1 MGPDN
6 FFSSDASHQRLN
18 SDLPFT
24 FPTHLMDYVLPNELV
39 DGMIA
44 AGGKKSTVSVKN
56 LLLRGFYSGSILG
69 LAVILA
75 LTVGLKSGQP
85 WLGSFLFP
93 FGFASIVLFGM
104 ELVTGNFALLPM
116 ATWAGKCSW
125 GATIRNWSW
134 VWLGNWI
141 GTAVVALLMAISLTS
156 GWTVDPASAAD
167 GGGMWQQVAAKII
180 ALNKANVVKKYEDLQ
195 LLGFFLAFVRGVIAN
210 WLVCLGVTMALVSKS
225 VPGKILACWLPITAF
240 QTMGMEHIVVNQFLH
255 TAGPIL
261 GSGVP
266 FSKVI
271 FWNFFPVTLGN
282 IVGGMVFIG
291 MLFYST
297 HRSPVDN
304 VLPKEHDEKLERE
317 LAAEL
322 GAR

>member
-1 MGPDN
+1 M
-6 FFSSDASHQRLN
+6 SSTASQ
-18 SDLPFT
+18 
-24 FPTHLMDYVLPNELV
+24 MDYVLPNELV

-44 AGGKKSTVSVKN
+44 AGGKKATVSIKN
-56 LLLRGFYSGSILG
+56 LLIRGFYSGAILG

-75 LTVGLKSGQP
+75 LTVGILTKLP
-85 WLGSFLFP
+85 FVGSLLFP

-125 GATIRNWSW
+125 SATFRNWTW
-134 VWLGNWI
+134 VWIGNFI
-141 GTAVVALLMAISLTS
+141 GTLVVAIIMAISLTS
-156 GWTVDPASAAD
+156 GSMDASAENVGPPIWD
-167 GGGMWQQVAAKII
+167 LVAQKIV
-180 ALNKANVVKKYEDLQ
+180 ALNQINVVKKYEALGSM
-195 LLGFFLAFVRGVIAN
+195 GFFLAFLRGVVAN

-225 VPGKILACWLPITAF
+225 VPGKLLACWLPITAF

-266 FSKVI
+266 FYKVI

-297 HRSPVDN
+297 HRTKISD
-304 VLPKEHDEKLERE
+304 VLPTEHDQKLERE

>member
-1 MGPDN
+1 M
-6 FFSSDASHQRLN
+6 SVTASQ
-18 SDLPFT
+18 
-24 FPTHLMDYVLPNELV
+24 MDYVLPNELV

-44 AGGKKSTVSVKN
+44 AGGKKATVSVKN
-56 LLLRGFYSGSILG
+56 LLLRGFYSGAILG

-75 LTVGLKSGQP
+75 LTVGIQSKMP
-85 WLGSFLFP
+85 FLGSVLFP
-93 FGFASIVLFGM
+93 FGFVSIVLFGM

-116 ATWAGKCSW
+116 ATWAGKSTW
-125 GATIRNWSW
+125 GATFRNWGW
-134 VWLGNWI
+134 VWIGNFI
-141 GTAVVALLMAISLTS
+141 GTLVVAIIIAISLTS
-156 GWTVDPASAAD
+156 GGTIDPAAD
-167 GGGMWQQVAAKII
+167 GGMWQKVAQKII
-180 ALNKANVVKKYEDLQ
+180 SLNILNVEKKYEALGS
-195 LLGFFLAFVRGVIAN
+195 LGFFLAFLRGLVAN
-210 WLVCLGVTMALVSKS
+210 WLVCLGVTLALVSKS
-225 VPGKILACWLPITAF
+225 VPGKLLACWLPITAF

-266 FSKVI
+266 FTKVI
-271 FWNFFPVTLGN
+271 FWNFLPVTLGN

-297 HRSPVDN
+297 HRTKLDN
-304 VLPKEHDEKLERE
+304 VLPREKDEKLERE

>member
-1 MGPDN
+1 
-6 FFSSDASHQRLN
+6 
-18 SDLPFT
+18 
-24 FPTHLMDYVLPNELV
+24 
-39 DGMIA
+39 
-44 AGGKKSTVSVKN
+44 
-56 LLLRGFYSGSILG
+56 
-69 LAVILA
+69 
-75 LTVGLKSGQP
+75 
-85 WLGSFLFP
+85 
-93 FGFASIVLFGM
+93 
-104 ELVTGNFALLPM
+104 M
-116 ATWAGKCSW
+116 ATWAGKSSW
-125 GATIRNWSW
+125 GATFRNWGW

-141 GTAVVALLMAISLTS
+141 GTAVVAVIMYLSLTS
-156 GWTVDPASAAD
+156 GGTVEPSAD
-167 GGGMWQQVAAKII
+167 GGVWQKVAATII
-180 ALNKANVVKKYEDLQ
+180 KLNVANVEKKYEALGS
-195 LLGFFLAFVRGVIAN
+195 LGFFLAFLRGVVAN

-271 FWNFFPVTLGN
+271 FWNFLPVTLGN

>member
-1 MGPDN
+1 M
-6 FFSSDASHQRLN
+6 SATASQ
-18 SDLPFT
+18 
-24 FPTHLMDYVLPNELV
+24 MDYVLPNELV
-39 DGMIA
+39 DGMIL
-44 AGGKKSTVSVKN
+44 AGGKKATVSIKN
-56 LLLRGFYSGSILG
+56 LLIRGFYSGAILG

-75 LTVGLKSGQP
+75 LTVGILTKLP
-85 WLGSFLFP
+85 FVGSLLFP

-125 GATIRNWSW
+125 KATFRNWTW
-134 VWLGNWI
+134 VWIGNFI
-141 GTAVVALLMAISLTS
+141 GTLVVAIIMAISLTS
-156 GWTVDPASAAD
+156 GSMDASAENVGPPIWD
-167 GGGMWQQVAAKII
+167 LVAQKIV
-180 ALNKANVVKKYEDLQ
+180 ALNQINVVKKYEALGSM
-195 LLGFFLAFVRGVIAN
+195 GFFLAFLRGVVAN

-225 VPGKILACWLPITAF
+225 VPGKLLACWLPITAF

-266 FSKVI
+266 FYKVI
-271 FWNFFPVTLGN
+271 FWNFLQVTLGN

-297 HRSPVDN
+297 HRTKISD
-304 VLPKEHDEKLERE
+304 VLPVEHDEKLERE

>member
-1 MGPDN
+1 
-6 FFSSDASHQRLN
+6 
-18 SDLPFT
+18 
-24 FPTHLMDYVLPNELV
+24 MDYVLPNELV

-44 AGGKKSTVSVKN
+44 AGGKKATVSVKN
-56 LLLRGFYSGSILG
+56 LLLRGFYSGAILG

-75 LTVGLKSGQP
+75 LTVAIQSKLP
-85 WLGSFLFP
+85 FLGSVLFP

-116 ATWAGKCSW
+116 ATWAGKSTW
-125 GATIRNWSW
+125 GATFRNWSW
-134 VWLGNWI
+134 VWIGNFI
-141 GTAVVALLMAISLTS
+141 GTLLVAVIMAVSLTS
-156 GWTVDPASAAD
+156 GGTVDPSAD
-167 GGGMWQQVAAKII
+167 GGVWPQVAQKII
-180 ALNKANVVKKYEDLQ
+180 SLNIANVEKKYEALGS
-195 LLGFFLAFVRGVIAN
+195 LGFFLAILRGIVAN

-240 QTMGMEHIVVNQFLH
+240 QTLGMEHIVVNQFLH

-266 FSKVI
+266 FYKVI
-271 FWNFFPVTLGN
+271 VWNFLPVTIGN
-282 IVGGMVFIG
+282 IIGGMVFIG

-297 HRSPVDN
+297 HRSTVEN
-304 VLPKEHDEKLERE
+304 VLPREHDEKLERE

>member
-1 MGPDN
+1 M
-6 FFSSDASHQRLN
+6 SATASQ
-18 SDLPFT
+18 
-24 FPTHLMDYVLPNELV
+24 MDYVLPNELV

-44 AGGKKSTVSVKN
+44 AGGKKATVSVKN
-56 LLLRGFYSGSILG
+56 LLIRGFYSGAILG
-69 LAVILA
+69 LAVVLA
-75 LTVGLKSGQP
+75 LTVAAQTKLP
-85 WLGSFLFP
+85 FLGSLLFP

-116 ATWAGKCSW
+116 AVWAGKSTW
-125 GATIRNWSW
+125 RATFRNWIWVWIGNFIGTLAVAVIMMLSLKSGGAAPADAAWAGDWNAVAATI
-134 VWLGNWI
+134 I
-141 GTAVVALLMAISLTS
+141 
-156 GWTVDPASAAD
+156 
-167 GGGMWQQVAAKII
+167 K
-180 ALNKANVVKKYEDLQ
+180 LNKANVIGKYEALGST
-195 LLGFFLAFVRGVIAN
+195 GFFLAFLRGVVAN

-225 VPGKILACWLPITAF
+225 VPGKLLACWLPITAF

-255 TAGPIL
+255 TAGPLL

-271 FWNFFPVTLGN
+271 VWNFIPVTAGN

-297 HRSPVDN
+297 HRTKISN
-304 VLPKEHDEKLERE
+304 VLPTEHDEKLERE

>member
-1 MGPDN
+1 M
-6 FFSSDASHQRLN
+6 SASASQ
-18 SDLPFT
+18 
-24 FPTHLMDYVLPNELV
+24 MDYVLPNELV

-44 AGGKKSTVSVKN
+44 AGGKKATVSVKN
-56 LLLRGFYSGSILG
+56 LLLRGFYSGAILG

-75 LTVGLKSGQP
+75 LTVGIQSKMP
-85 WLGSFLFP
+85 FLGSVLFP
-93 FGFASIVLFGM
+93 FGFVSIVLFGM

-116 ATWAGKCSW
+116 ATWAGKSTW
-125 GATIRNWSW
+125 GATFRNWGW
-134 VWLGNWI
+134 VWIGNFI
-141 GTAVVALLMAISLTS
+141 GTLVVAIIMAISLTS
-156 GWTVDPASAAD
+156 GGTIDPAAD
-167 GGGMWQQVAAKII
+167 GGMWQKVAQKII
-180 ALNKANVVKKYEDLQ
+180 SLNILNVEKKYEALGS
-195 LLGFFLAFVRGVIAN
+195 LGFFLAFLRGLVAN
-210 WLVCLGVTMALVSKS
+210 WLVCLGVTLALVSKS
-225 VPGKILACWLPITAF
+225 VPGKLLACWLPITAF

-266 FSKVI
+266 FTKVI
-271 FWNFFPVTLGN
+271 FWNFLPVTLGN

-297 HRSPVDN
+297 HRTPMDN
-304 VLPKEHDEKLERE
+304 VLPTEHDDKLERE

>member
-1 MGPDN
+1 M
-6 FFSSDASHQRLN
+6 SATASQ
-18 SDLPFT
+18 
-24 FPTHLMDYVLPNELV
+24 MDYVLPNELV
-39 DGMIA
+39 DGMIL
-44 AGGKKSTVSVKN
+44 AGGKKATVSIKN
-56 LLLRGFYSGSILG
+56 LLIRGFYSGAILG
-69 LAVILA
+69 LAVVLA
-75 LTVGLKSGQP
+75 LTVGILTKLP
-85 WLGSFLFP
+85 FVGSLLFP

-125 GATIRNWSW
+125 SSTFRNWVW
-134 VWLGNWI
+134 VWIGNFI
-141 GTAVVALLMAISLTS
+141 GTLVVAIIMGISLTS
-156 GWTVDPASAAD
+156 GSLDAAAENVGPPIWD
-167 GGGMWQQVAAKII
+167 LVAQKIV
-180 ALNKANVVKKYEDLQ
+180 ALNQINVVKKYEALGSM
-195 LLGFFLAFVRGVIAN
+195 GFFLAFLRGVVAN

-240 QTMGMEHIVVNQFLH
+240 QSLGMEHIVVNQFLH

-266 FSKVI
+266 FYKVI
-271 FWNFFPVTLGN
+271 FWNFLPVTLGN

-297 HRSPVDN
+297 HRTKISD
-304 VLPKEHDEKLERE
+304 VLPTEHDEKLERE

>member
-1 MGPDN
+1 
-6 FFSSDASHQRLN
+6 
-18 SDLPFT
+18 
-24 FPTHLMDYVLPNELV
+24 MDYVLPNELV
-39 DGMIA
+39 DGMIV
-44 AGGKKSTVSVKN
+44 AGGKKSTVSIKN

-69 LAVILA
+69 LAVVLA
-75 LTVGLKSGQP
+75 LTVAAQTKLP
-85 WLGSFLFP
+85 FLGSVLFP

-116 ATWAGKCSW
+116 AVWAGKSTW
-125 GATIRNWSW
+125 GATFRNWIW
-134 VWLGNWI
+134 VWIGNFLG
-141 GTAVVALLMAISLTS
+141 TLAVAVIMMLSLKS
-156 GWTVDPASAAD
+156 GGAAPADAAWAGD
-167 GGGMWQQVAAKII
+167 WNAVAATII
-180 ALNKANVVKKYEDLQ
+180 KLNKANVIGKYEALGST
-195 LLGFFLAFVRGVIAN
+195 GFFLAFLRGVVAN

-240 QTMGMEHIVVNQFLH
+240 QTLGMEHIVVNQFLH
-255 TAGPIL
+255 TAGPLL

-271 FWNFFPVTLGN
+271 VWNFIPVTAGN

-297 HRSPVDN
+297 HRTKISN

>member
-1 MGPDN
+1 M
-6 FFSSDASHQRLN
+6 SASASQ
-18 SDLPFT
+18 
-24 FPTHLMDYVLPNELV
+24 MDYVLPNELV

-44 AGGKKSTVSVKN
+44 AGGKKATVSVKN
-56 LLLRGFYSGSILG
+56 LLIRGFYSGAILG

-75 LTVGLKSGQP
+75 LTVGILTKLP
-85 WLGSFLFP
+85 CVGSLLFP

-125 GATIRNWSW
+125 KATFRNWTW
-134 VWLGNWI
+134 VWIGNFI
-141 GTAVVALLMAISLTS
+141 GTLVVAIIMGISLTS
-156 GWTVDPASAAD
+156 GSMDAAAENVGPPIWD
-167 GGGMWQQVAAKII
+167 LVAQKLV
-180 ALNKANVVKKYEDLQ
+180 ALNQINVVKKYEALGSM
-195 LLGFFLAFVRGVIAN
+195 GFFLAFLRGVVAN

-225 VPGKILACWLPITAF
+225 VPGKLLACWLPITAF

-266 FSKVI
+266 FYKVI
-271 FWNFFPVTLGN
+271 FWNFLPVTLGN
-282 IVGGMVFIG
+282 VVGGMVFIG

-297 HRSPVDN
+297 HRTKISD
-304 VLPKEHDEKLERE
+304 VLPTEHDEKLERE

>member
-1 MGPDN
+1 M
-6 FFSSDASHQRLN
+6 SATASQ
-18 SDLPFT
+18 
-24 FPTHLMDYVLPNELV
+24 MDYVLPNELV

-44 AGGKKSTVSVKN
+44 AGGKKATVSIKN

-69 LAVILA
+69 LAVVLA
-75 LTVGLKSGQP
+75 LTVAAQTKLP
-85 WLGSFLFP
+85 FLGSVLFP

-116 ATWAGKCSW
+116 AVWAGRSSW
-125 GATIRNWSW
+125 GATIRNWIW
-134 VWLGNWI
+134 VWIGNFLG
-141 GTAVVALLMAISLTS
+141 TLVVAVIMWLSLKS
-156 GWTVDPASAAD
+156 AGAAPADAPWAGD
-167 GGGMWQQVAAKII
+167 WNAVAATII
-180 ALNKANVVKKYEDLQ
+180 KLNKANVIGKYEALGST
-195 LLGFFLAFVRGVIAN
+195 GFFLAFLRGVVAN

-225 VPGKILACWLPITAF
+225 VPGKLLACWLPITAF
-240 QTMGMEHIVVNQFLH
+240 QTLGMEHIVVNQFLH
-255 TAGPIL
+255 TAGPLL

-271 FWNFFPVTLGN
+271 IWNFIPVTAGN

-297 HRSPVDN
+297 HRTKISN
-304 VLPKEHDEKLERE
+304 VLPTEHDEKLERE

>member
-1 MGPDN
+1 
-6 FFSSDASHQRLN
+6 
-18 SDLPFT
+18 
-24 FPTHLMDYVLPNELV
+24 MDYVLPNELV

-44 AGGKKSTVSVKN
+44 AGGKKANVSVKD
-56 LLLRGFYSGSILG
+56 LLLRGFYSGAILG

-75 LTVGLKSGQP
+75 LTVAIQSKLP
-85 WLGSFLFP
+85 FLGSVLFP

-116 ATWAGKCSW
+116 ATWAGRSSW
-125 GATIRNWSW
+125 GATFRNWSW
-134 VWLGNWI
+134 VWIGNFI
-141 GTAVVALLMAISLTS
+141 GTLVVAVIMAISLTS
-156 GWTVDPASAAD
+156 GGTVDPAAD
-167 GGGMWQQVAAKII
+167 GGVWQKVAQKIMT
-180 ALNKANVVKKYEDLQ
+180 LNIANVEKKYEALGS
-195 LLGFFLAFVRGVIAN
+195 LGFGLAILRGLVAN

-225 VPGKILACWLPITAF
+225 VPGKLLACWLPITAF

-266 FSKVI
+266 FWKCI
-271 FWNFFPVTLGN
+271 FWNFLPVTIGN
-282 IVGGMVFIG
+282 IIGGMVFIG

-297 HRSPVDN
+297 HRTTMDN

>member
-1 MGPDN
+1 M
-6 FFSSDASHQRLN
+6 SATASQ
-18 SDLPFT
+18 
-24 FPTHLMDYVLPNELV
+24 MDYVLPNELV

-56 LLLRGFYSGSILG
+56 LLLRGFYSGAILG

-75 LTVGLKSGQP
+75 LTVAKQSGLP
-85 WLGSFLFP
+85 FLGSVLFP

-116 ATWAGKCSW
+116 ATWAGKSSW
-125 GATIRNWSW
+125 GATFRNWGW

-141 GTAVVALLMAISLTS
+141 GTAVVAVIMYLSLTS
-156 GWTVDPASAAD
+156 GGTVEPSAD
-167 GGGMWQQVAAKII
+167 GGVWQKVAATII
-180 ALNKANVVKKYEDLQ
+180 KLNVANVEKKYEALGS
-195 LLGFFLAFVRGVIAN
+195 LGFFLAFLRGVVAN

-271 FWNFFPVTLGN
+271 FWNFLPVTLGN

-304 VLPKEHDEKLERE
+304 VLPTEHDEKLERE

>member
-1 MGPDN
+1 M
-6 FFSSDASHQRLN
+6 SATASQ
-18 SDLPFT
+18 
-24 FPTHLMDYVLPNELV
+24 MDYVLPNELV

-44 AGGKKSTVSVKN
+44 AGGKKATVSVKN
-56 LLLRGFYSGSILG
+56 LLLRGFYSGAILG

-75 LTVGLKSGQP
+75 LTVGIQSKLP
-85 WLGSFLFP
+85 FLGSVLFP

-116 ATWAGKCSW
+116 ATWAGKSTW
-125 GATIRNWSW
+125 SATFRNWSW
-134 VWLGNWI
+134 VWIGNFI
-141 GTAVVALLMAISLTS
+141 GTLLVAVIMAISLTS
-156 GWTVDPASAAD
+156 GGTVDPSAD
-167 GGGMWQQVAAKII
+167 GGVWQKVAQKII
-180 ALNKANVVKKYEDLQ
+180 SLNIANVEKKYEALGS
-195 LLGFFLAFVRGVIAN
+195 LGFFLAILRGVVAN

-240 QTMGMEHIVVNQFLH
+240 QTLGMEHIVVNQFLH

-266 FSKVI
+266 FYKVI
-271 FWNFFPVTLGN
+271 FWNFLPVTIGN
-282 IVGGMVFIG
+282 IFGGMVFIG

-297 HRSPVDN
+297 HRTRVDN
-304 VLPKEHDEKLERE
+304 VLPREHDEKLERE

>member
-1 MGPDN
+1 
-6 FFSSDASHQRLN
+6 
-18 SDLPFT
+18 
-24 FPTHLMDYVLPNELV
+24 MDYVLPNELV

-44 AGGKKSTVSVKN
+44 AGGKKANVSVKD
-56 LLLRGFYSGSILG
+56 LLLRGFYSGAILG

-75 LTVGLKSGQP
+75 LTVAIQSKLP
-85 WLGSFLFP
+85 FLGSVLFP

-116 ATWAGKCSW
+116 ATWAGRSSW
-125 GATIRNWSW
+125 GATFRNWSW
-134 VWLGNWI
+134 VWIGNFI
-141 GTAVVALLMAISLTS
+141 GTLVVAVIMAISLTS
-156 GWTVDPASAAD
+156 GGTVDPAAD
-167 GGGMWQQVAAKII
+167 GGVWQKVAQKIMT
-180 ALNKANVVKKYEDLQ
+180 LNIANVEKKYEALGS
-195 LLGFFLAFVRGVIAN
+195 LGFGLAILRGLVAN

-225 VPGKILACWLPITAF
+225 VPGKLLACWLPITAF

-266 FSKVI
+266 FWKCI
-271 FWNFFPVTLGN
+271 FWNFLPVTIGN
-282 IVGGMVFIG
+282 IIGGMVFIG

-297 HRSPVDN
+297 HRTTMDN
-304 VLPKEHDEKLERE
+304 VLPQEHDEKLERE

>member
-1 MGPDN
+1 
-6 FFSSDASHQRLN
+6 
-18 SDLPFT
+18 
-24 FPTHLMDYVLPNELV
+24 MDYVLPNELV

-56 LLLRGFYSGSILG
+56 LLLRGFYSGAILG

-75 LTVGLKSGQP
+75 LTVAKQSGLP
-85 WLGSFLFP
+85 FLGSVLFP

-116 ATWAGKCSW
+116 ATWAGKSSW
-125 GATIRNWSW
+125 GATFRNWGW

-141 GTAVVALLMAISLTS
+141 GTAVVAVIMYLSLTS
-156 GWTVDPASAAD
+156 GGTVEPSAD
-167 GGGMWQQVAAKII
+167 GGVWQKVAATII
-180 ALNKANVVKKYEDLQ
+180 KLNVANVEKKYEALGS
-195 LLGFFLAFVRGVIAN
+195 LGFFLAFLRGVVAN

-271 FWNFFPVTLGN
+271 FWNFLPVTLGN

-304 VLPKEHDEKLERE
+304 VLPTEHDEKLERE

>member
-1 MGPDN
+1 
-6 FFSSDASHQRLN
+6 
-18 SDLPFT
+18 
-24 FPTHLMDYVLPNELV
+24 MDYVLPNELV

-44 AGGKKSTVSVKN
+44 AGGKKANVSVKD
-56 LLLRGFYSGSILG
+56 LLLRGFYSGAILG

-75 LTVGLKSGQP
+75 LTVGIQSKLP
-85 WLGSFLFP
+85 FLGSVLFP

-116 ATWAGKCSW
+116 ATWAGRCSW
-125 GATIRNWSW
+125 GATFRNWSW
-134 VWLGNWI
+134 VWIGNFI
-141 GTAVVALLMAISLTS
+141 GTLVVAIIMAISLTS
-156 GWTVDPASAAD
+156 GGTIDPAAD
-167 GGGMWQQVAAKII
+167 GGMWQKVAQKII
-180 ALNKANVVKKYEDLQ
+180 SLNILNVEKKYEALGS
-195 LLGFFLAFVRGVIAN
+195 LGFFLAFLRGLVAN
-210 WLVCLGVTMALVSKS
+210 WLVCLGVTLALVSKS
-225 VPGKILACWLPITAF
+225 VPGKLLACWLPITAF

-266 FSKVI
+266 FTKVI
-271 FWNFFPVTLGN
+271 FWNFLPVTLGN

-297 HRSPVDN
+297 HRTKLDN
-304 VLPKEHDEKLERE
+304 VLPREKDEKLERE

>member
-1 MGPDN
+1 MN
-6 FFSSDASHQRLN
+6 QTTSQ
-18 SDLPFT
+18 
-24 FPTHLMDYVLPNELV
+24 MDYVLPNELV

-44 AGGKKSTVSVKN
+44 AGGKKATVSAKN
-56 LLLRGFYSGSILG
+56 LLVRGFYSGAILG
-69 LAVILA
+69 LATCLA
-75 LTVGLKSGQP
+75 ITVGIQSKMP
-85 WLGSFLFP
+85 FLGSFLFP

-116 ATWAGKCSW
+116 ATWAGKSTW
-125 GATIRNWSW
+125 RSTFRNWTW
-134 VWLGNWI
+134 VWIGNFI
-141 GTAVVALLMAISLTS
+141 GTLLVAILLSISLTS
-156 GWTVDPASAAD
+156 AGTVEPLAASD
-167 GGGMWQQVAAKII
+167 GGKGWALIAAKII
-180 ALNKANVVKKYEDLQ
+180 SINKANVLVKYEALGST
-195 LLGFFLAFVRGVIAN
+195 GFFLAFLRGVIAN

-240 QTMGMEHIVVNQFLH
+240 QTMGMEHIVVNMFLH
-255 TAGPIL
+255 TAGPLL

-266 FSKVI
+266 FTKVI
-271 FWNFFPVTLGN
+271 FWNFLPVTIGN

-297 HRSPVDN
+297 HRTKMSN
-304 VLPKEHDEKLERE
+304 VLPSIHDEKLERE

>member
-1 MGPDN
+1 
-6 FFSSDASHQRLN
+6 
-18 SDLPFT
+18 
-24 FPTHLMDYVLPNELV
+24 MDYVLPNELV

-44 AGGKKSTVSVKN
+44 AGGKKATVSVKN
-56 LLLRGFYSGSILG
+56 LLLRGFYSGAILG

-75 LTVGLKSGQP
+75 LTVGIQSKMP
-85 WLGSFLFP
+85 FLGSVLFP
-93 FGFASIVLFGM
+93 FGFVSIVLFGM

-116 ATWAGKCSW
+116 ATWAGKSTW
-125 GATIRNWSW
+125 SATFRNWSW
-134 VWLGNWI
+134 VWIGNFI
-141 GTAVVALLMAISLTS
+141 GTLVVAIIMAISLTS
-156 GWTVDPASAAD
+156 GGTIDPAAD
-167 GGGMWQQVAAKII
+167 GGMWQKVAQKII
-180 ALNKANVVKKYEDLQ
+180 SLNILNVEKKYEALGS
-195 LLGFFLAFVRGVIAN
+195 LGFFLAFLRGLVAN
-210 WLVCLGVTMALVSKS
+210 WLVCLGVTLALVSKS
-225 VPGKILACWLPITAF
+225 VPGKLLACWLPITAF

-266 FSKVI
+266 FTKVI
-271 FWNFFPVTLGN
+271 FWNFLPVTLGN

-297 HRSPVDN
+297 HRTKLDN
-304 VLPKEHDEKLERE
+304 VLPREKDEKLERE

>member
-1 MGPDN
+1 M
-6 FFSSDASHQRLN
+6 SVTASQ
-18 SDLPFT
+18 
-24 FPTHLMDYVLPNELV
+24 MDYVLPNELV

-44 AGGKKSTVSVKN
+44 AGGKKATVSVKN
-56 LLLRGFYSGSILG
+56 LLLRGFYSGAILG

-75 LTVGLKSGQP
+75 LTVGIQSKMP
-85 WLGSFLFP
+85 FLGSVLFP
-93 FGFASIVLFGM
+93 FGFVSIVLFGM

-116 ATWAGKCSW
+116 ATWAGKSTW
-125 GATIRNWSW
+125 SATFRNWSW
-134 VWLGNWI
+134 AWI
-141 GTAVVALLMAISLTS
+141 RNFIRTLAVAIIMAVSLTS
-156 GWTVDPASAAD
+156 GGTIDPAAD
-167 GGGMWQQVAAKII
+167 GGMWQKVAQKII
-180 ALNKANVVKKYEDLQ
+180 SLNILNVEKKYEALGS
-195 LLGFFLAFVRGVIAN
+195 LGFFLAFLRGLVAN
-210 WLVCLGVTMALVSKS
+210 WLVCLGVTLALVSKS
-225 VPGKILACWLPITAF
+225 VPGKLLACWLPITAF

-266 FSKVI
+266 FTKVI
-271 FWNFFPVTLGN
+271 FWNFLPVTLGN

-297 HRSPVDN
+297 HRTKLDN
-304 VLPKEHDEKLERE
+304 VLPREKDEKLERE

>member
-1 MGPDN
+1 M
-6 FFSSDASHQRLN
+6 SASASQ
-18 SDLPFT
+18 
-24 FPTHLMDYVLPNELV
+24 MDYVLPNELV

-44 AGGKKSTVSVKN
+44 AGGKKSTVSIKN
-56 LLLRGFYSGSILG
+56 LLLRGFYSGAILG

-75 LTVGLKSGQP
+75 LTVGLTTKMP
-85 WLGSFLFP
+85 FIGSLLFP

-116 ATWAGKCSW
+116 ATWAGKSTW
-125 GATIRNWSW
+125 SATFRNWTW
-134 VWLGNWI
+134 VWIGNWI
-141 GTAVVALLMAISLTS
+141 GTAVVALIMAISLTNAF
-156 GWTVDPASAAD
+156 TVEPMSAAMAAAATKAAAAAGD
-167 GGGMWQQVAAKII
+167 ATVIKASMWQQVAQKIVD
-180 ALNKANVVKKYEDLQ
+180 LNVLNVVKKYETLGST
-195 LLGFFLAFVRGVIAN
+195 GFFLAFLRGVVAN

-225 VPGKILACWLPITAF
+225 VPGKLLACWLPITAF
-240 QTMGMEHIVVNQFLH
+240 QSMGMEHIVVNQFLH

-261 GSGVP
+261 GSGVN
-266 FSKVI
+266 FGQI
-271 FWNFFPVTLGN
+271 ILWNWLPVTIGN

-297 HRSPVDN
+297 HRTKVAN
-304 VLPKEHDEKLERE
+304 VLPTEHDDKLERE

>member
-1 MGPDN
+1 M
-6 FFSSDASHQRLN
+6 SATASQ
-18 SDLPFT
+18 
-24 FPTHLMDYVLPNELV
+24 MDYVLPNELV
-39 DGMIA
+39 DGMIL
-44 AGGKKSTVSVKN
+44 AGGKKATVSIKN
-56 LLLRGFYSGSILG
+56 LLIRGFYSGAILG

-75 LTVGLKSGQP
+75 LTVGILTKLP
-85 WLGSFLFP
+85 FVGSLLFP

-125 GATIRNWSW
+125 KATFRNWTW
-134 VWLGNWI
+134 VWIGNFI
-141 GTAVVALLMAISLTS
+141 GTLVVAIIMAISLTS
-156 GWTVDPASAAD
+156 GSMDAAAENV
-167 GGGMWQQVAAKII
+167 GPPIWNLVAQKIV
-180 ALNKANVVKKYEDLQ
+180 ALNQINVVKKYEALGSM
-195 LLGFFLAFVRGVIAN
+195 GFFLAFLRGVVAN

-225 VPGKILACWLPITAF
+225 VPGKLLACWLPITAF

-266 FSKVI
+266 FYKVI
-271 FWNFFPVTLGN
+271 FWNFLPVTLGN

-297 HRSPVDN
+297 HRTKISD
-304 VLPKEHDEKLERE
+304 VLPVEHDEKLERE

>member
-1 MGPDN
+1 
-6 FFSSDASHQRLN
+6 
-18 SDLPFT
+18 
-24 FPTHLMDYVLPNELV
+24 MDYVLPNELV

-44 AGGKKSTVSVKN
+44 AGGKKATVSVKN
-56 LLLRGFYSGSILG
+56 LLIRGFYSGSILG

-75 LTVGLKSGQP
+75 LTVAKQSGLP
-85 WLGSFLFP
+85 FLGSVLFP
-93 FGFASIVLFGM
+93 FGFVSIVLFGM

-116 ATWAGKCSW
+116 ATWAGKSSW
-125 GATIRNWSW
+125 GATFKNWSW
-134 VWLGNWI
+134 VWIGNFI
-141 GTAVVALLMAISLTS
+141 GTAVVAFLMYLSLTS
-156 GWTVDPASAAD
+156 GGTVEPSAD
-167 GGGMWQQVAAKII
+167 GTVWQKVAATII
-180 ALNKANVVKKYEDLQ
+180 KLNQANVEKKYEALGS
-195 LLGFFLAFVRGVIAN
+195 LGFFLAFLRGVIAN

-225 VPGKILACWLPITAF
+225 VPGKLLACWLPITAF

-255 TAGPIL
+255 TAGPML

-266 FSKVI
+266 FIKVI
-271 FWNFFPVTLGN
+271 FWNFLPVTLGN

-297 HRSPVDN
+297 HRTSMED
-304 VLPKEHDEKLERE
+304 VLPREHDEKLERE

>member
-1 MGPDN
+1 M
-6 FFSSDASHQRLN
+6 SATASQ
-18 SDLPFT
+18 
-24 FPTHLMDYVLPNELV
+24 MDYVLPNELV

-56 LLLRGFYSGSILG
+56 LLLRGFYSGAILG

-75 LTVGLKSGQP
+75 LTVAKQSGLP
-85 WLGSFLFP
+85 FLGSVLFP

-116 ATWAGKCSW
+116 ATWAGKSSW
-125 GATIRNWSW
+125 GATFRNWAW

-141 GTAVVALLMAISLTS
+141 GTAVVAVIMYLSLTS
-156 GWTVDPASAAD
+156 GGTVEPSAD
-167 GGGMWQQVAAKII
+167 GGVWQKVAATII
-180 ALNKANVVKKYEDLQ
+180 KLNVANVEKKYEALGS
-195 LLGFFLAFVRGVIAN
+195 LGFFLAFLRGVVAN

>member
-1 MGPDN
+1 
-6 FFSSDASHQRLN
+6 
-18 SDLPFT
+18 
-24 FPTHLMDYVLPNELV
+24 MDYVLPNELV

-44 AGGKKSTVSVKN
+44 AGGKKATVSIKN
-56 LLLRGFYSGSILG
+56 LLVRGFYSGAILG

-75 LTVGLKSGQP
+75 LTVGIKSGQP
-85 WLGSFLFP
+85 WLGSLLFP

-116 ATWAGKCSW
+116 ATWAGRSSW
-125 GATIRNWSW
+125 RATFRNWAW

-156 GWTVDPASAAD
+156 GTMNGAAD
-167 GGGMWQQVAAKII
+167 NIGAPIWDLVAQKII
-180 ALNKANVVKKYEDLQ
+180 ALNKANVVVKYENLGGTGF
-195 LLGFFLAFVRGVIAN
+195 LLAILRGVIAN

-240 QTMGMEHIVVNQFLH
+240 QSMGMEHIVVNQFLH

-261 GSGVP
+261 GSGVNMGQV
-266 FSKVI
+266 FI
-271 FWNFFPVTLGN
+271 WNFIPVTIGN
-282 IVGGMVFIG
+282 IIGGMVFIG

-297 HRSPVDN
+297 HRTKVEN
-304 VLPKEHDEKLERE
+304 VLPNEHDDKLERE

>member
-1 MGPDN
+1 M
-6 FFSSDASHQRLN
+6 SATASQ
-18 SDLPFT
+18 
-24 FPTHLMDYVLPNELV
+24 MDYVLPNELV
-39 DGMIA
+39 DGMIL
-44 AGGKKSTVSVKN
+44 AGGKKATVSIKN
-56 LLLRGFYSGSILG
+56 LLIRGFYSGAILG

-75 LTVGLKSGQP
+75 LTVGILTKLP
-85 WLGSFLFP
+85 FVGSLLFP

-125 GATIRNWSW
+125 KATFRNWTW
-134 VWLGNWI
+134 VWIGNFI
-141 GTAVVALLMAISLTS
+141 GTLVVAIIMAISLTS
-156 GWTVDPASAAD
+156 GSMDASAENVGPPIWD
-167 GGGMWQQVAAKII
+167 LVAQKIV
-180 ALNKANVVKKYEDLQ
+180 ALNQINVVKKYEALGSM
-195 LLGFFLAFVRGVIAN
+195 GFFLAFLRGVVAN

-225 VPGKILACWLPITAF
+225 VPGKLLACWLPITAF

-266 FSKVI
+266 FYKVI
-271 FWNFFPVTLGN
+271 FWNFLPVTLGN

-291 MLFYST
+291 MLFYRT
-297 HRSPVDN
+297 HRTKISD
-304 VLPKEHDEKLERE
+304 VLPTEHDEKLERE